1 MRMRVSIGVLLAAA
15 MISSLSAHIMVSP
28 TQSKSGATQKYE
40 LRVHNEG
47 KVVATSVELEI
58 PDGLTVTDIAKPAA
72 GSYTTAKSGDR
83 ITRISWQVDVQP
95 TKYVAL
101 PFTAKNPDSAV
112 DLRWTV
118 HEHLADGAVIDWS
131 DKPGSKEKGSVTK
144 LTAGQ
149 E

>member
-1 MRMRVSIGVLLAAA
+1 MRMRVSLGVLLAAA
-15 MISSLSAHIMVSP
+15 MMAHLSAHIMVSP
-28 TQSKSGATQKYE
+28 PQSKSGATQKYE

-47 KVVATSVELEI
+47 KIAATSVELEV
-58 PDGLTVTDIAKPAA
+58 PDGLTVTDVAQPAA

-83 ITRISWQVDVQP
+83 ITTITWQINVQP
-95 TKYVAL
+95 NKYVAL
-101 PFTAKNPDSAV
+101 PFTAKNPDSTA

-118 HEHLADGAVIDWS
+118 HEHLADGTVIDWS

-144 LTAGQ
+144 LTAAQ